1 MCLPGWF
8 YLCRFQ
14 YYLFYICHCFVV
26 MVTFVLFLVPPSW
39 LYLMCASPFLC
50 LFWFYYFYAYPVLFI
65 LCFSRDYDFYVCPG
79 FIFYASPVF
88 YRYPGCINFTL
99 IIIFLFL
106 CSFQLYFL
114 NVYSSCSIFMYAP
127 VLFLFYVYIGF
138 TLCMSI
144 LVSFFICTPVLFF
157 MFIPLLLFLPQL
169 FFSYV
174 YPSVFFFCVYPDFIL
189 LTSILVLFFVC
200 LSWFY
205 SFYVVPSFIFMF
217 FPVLLLMFISLLHI
231 HIKKNKRADKLT
243 IGRLT

>member
-1 MCLPGWF
+1 
-8 YLCRFQ
+8 
-14 YYLFYICHCFVV
+14 
-26 MVTFVLFLVPPSW
+26 MVIHVLFFVPPSW

-99 IIIFLFL
+99 IIFFLFL
-106 CSFQLYFL
+106 CLFQLYFL

-157 MFIPLLLFLPQL
+157 MFIPLLLFCTPAFFFLCISQCFL
-169 FFSYV
+169 FLCISRFYSSYV
-174 YPSVFFFCVYPDFIL
+174 YPGFIFCM
-189 LTSILVLFFVC
+189 SILVLQFLC
-200 LSWFY
+200 GSQLY
-205 SFYVVPSFIFMF
+205 FYVFPSFTFDVYLAF
-217 FPVLLLMFISLLHI
+217 THT
-231 HIKKNKRADKLT
+231 HKKKQTRRQIDNRQTDVVT
-243 IGRLT
+243 DN